1 MSKTPQNNN
10 TANTSNEAHQTLLIN
25 PPQNTQKA
33 KTFPSDRLINILVGI
48 LALLFIIVLILTIFL
63 AIHCYSNTHYFTK
76 ILVAQ
81 NKTNIV
87 TDQLVSTTVIPPII
101 INSFRSV
108 GGFAAPQGKYMENN
122 DVAAFDD

>member
-76 ILVAQ
+76 IVVAQ
-81 NKTNIV
+81 NKTNMV
-87 TDQLVSTTVIPPII
+87 TDQLVSTTVSENLINNPDVPP
-101 INSFRSV
+101 
-108 GGFAAPQGKYMENN
+108 APRMSAQGKYMENN
-122 DVAAFDD
+122 DVVAFDD

>member
-1 MSKTPQNNN
+1 MSKISQNNN

-25 PPQNTQKA
+25 PSQNTQKA

-81 NKTNIV
+81 NKSSMV
-87 TDQLVSTTVIPPII
+87 TDQLVSTTVRLPII
-101 INSFRSV
+101 NNILLGPGLSAS
-108 GGFAAPQGKYMENN
+108 QGKYMENN